1 MSDRIA
7 ELAELIAS
15 RVSPL
20 IEEARDQINKAIT
33 AAVEEAQEGE
43 GKAVLTLAISAKW
56 DLDGNT
62 VTVSLPV
69 AVKRRFESVARLED
83 KNQPSLPM
91 GEGGEHE

>member
-15 RVSPL
+15 RVPPL
-20 IEEARDQINKAIT
+20 IEEARDQINQAIT

-69 AVKRRFESVARLED
+69 AVKRRFESIAKLED
-83 KNQPSLPM
+83 KEQTKLNLQ
-91 GEGGEHE
+91 